1 MRLTRKVKYEEN
13 DIRNNNVCRTGHCDE
28 RPGRREGGKRKSY
41 HTVGQQGRA
50 SEKVSAIEAYVRSV
64 EKNISSS
71 QRKEQMLS
79 PGELKKV
86 TNEDW
91 TKIHTYSDGADLKR
105 MKLYPT
111 AGSQRTEEFYYRDGK
126 PVFVFLEANGVGK
139 ENHDQNATGDKYY
152 FADGKLIA
160 ATAADGK
167 SIDVK
172 SAETKKMS
180 EKLQKESEAFRA
192 AVK

>member
-1 MRLTRKVKYEEN
+1 MKKTIFVTS
-13 DIRNNNVCRTGHCDE
+13 IC
-28 RPGRREGGKRKSY
+28 
-41 HTVGQQGRA
+41 VGLVTMMSGRA
-50 SEKVSAIEAYVRSV
+50 AAKVENPSLANLSDNKAGVSEKVGAIETYVRSV

-71 QRKEQMLS
+71 QRKEQVLS

-86 TNEDW
+86 TNENW

-105 MKLYPT
+105 MKLYPP
-111 AGSQRTEEFYYRDGK
+111 AGSQRTEEFYYHDGK
-126 PVFVFLEANGVGK
+126 PVFVFLEANGAGK

-152 FADGKLIA
+152 FTDGKLIA
-160 ATAADGK
+160 ATAANGK

-172 SAETKKMS
+172 SAEAKKMS

>member
-1 MRLTRKVKYEEN
+1 MKKTIFVTAICVGLVAMMSARAAEKAEN
-13 DIRNNNVCRTGHCDE
+13 PSLAILSDNKAG
-28 RPGRREGGKRKSY
+28 
-41 HTVGQQGRA
+41 A

-71 QRKEQMLS
+71 QRREQMLS
-79 PGELKKV
+79 PGELKNV
-86 TNEDW
+86 TNENW

-105 MKLYPT
+105 MKLYPP
-111 AGSQRTEEFYYRDGK
+111 AGSQRTEEFYYHDGK
-126 PVFVFLEANGVGK
+126 PVFVFLEANGAGK
-139 ENHDQNATGDKYY
+139 ENHDRNATGDKYY
-152 FADGKLIA
+152 FTDGELIA

-172 SAETKKMS
+172 SAEAKKMS

-192 AVK
+192 TAK

>member
-1 MRLTRKVKYEEN
+1 MKKTIFVTAMCVGLVAMSALAAEKAEN
-13 DIRNNNVCRTGHCDE
+13 
-28 RPGRREGGKRKSY
+28 PS
-41 HTVGQQGRA
+41 VGV

-79 PGELKKV
+79 PDELKKV

-105 MKLYPT
+105 MKLYPP

-126 PVFVFLEANGVGK
+126 PVFVFLEATELAKRTTIKMPPEINTILRWK
-139 ENHDQNATGDKYY
+139 
-152 FADGKLIA
+152 
-160 ATAADGK
+160 
-167 SIDVK
+167 IDRGHCCRR
-172 SAETKKMS
+172 
-180 EKLQKESEAFRA
+180 QIDRC
-192 AVK
+192 

>member
-1 MRLTRKVKYEEN
+1 MKKTILFVIAMCVGLVAMSARAAEKAEN
-13 DIRNNNVCRTGHCDE
+13 PSLGV
-28 RPGRREGGKRKSY
+28 
-41 HTVGQQGRA
+41 
-50 SEKVSAIEAYVRSV
+50 SEKVSATDAYVRSV

-79 PGELKKV
+79 PGELKNV
-86 TNEDW
+86 TNENW

-105 MKLYPT
+105 MKLYPP
-111 AGSQRTEEFYYRDGK
+111 AGSQKTEEFYYRDGK
-126 PVFVFLEANGVGK
+126 PVFVFLEANGAGK

-172 SAETKKMS
+172 SAEAKKMS

>member
-1 MRLTRKVKYEEN
+1 MKKMMFVTAMCVGLVGMMSAPAAEKAEN
-13 DIRNNNVCRTGHCDE
+13 TS
-28 RPGRREGGKRKSY
+28 PG
-41 HTVGQQGRA
+41 V
-50 SEKVSAIEAYVRSV
+50 SEKVSAIDAYVRSV

-71 QRKEQMLS
+71 QRKEQRLT

-86 TNEDW
+86 TNENW

-105 MKLYPT
+105 MKLYPA

-126 PVFVFLEANGVGK
+126 PVFVFLEANGVDK
-139 ENHDQNATGDKYY
+139 ENHDQNAVGDKYY
-152 FADGKLIA
+152 FAHGKLIA

-172 SAETKKMS
+172 SAEAEKMS
-180 EKLQKESEAFRA
+180 EKLQEESEAFRA
-192 AVK
+192 VVK

>member
-1 MRLTRKVKYEEN
+1 MAKTTSPSLRFIRLTEPVVMIE
-13 DIRNNNVCRTGHCDE
+13 VTG
-28 RPGRREGGKRKSY
+28 PAAVLI
-41 HTVGQQGRA
+41 T
-50 SEKVSAIEAYVRSV
+50 I
-64 EKNISSS
+64 ISSS

-79 PGELKKV
+79 PDELKNV
-86 TNEDW
+86 TNENW

-105 MKLYPT
+105 MKLYPP
-111 AGSQRTEEFYYRDGK
+111 AGSQRTEEFYYHDGK
-126 PVFVFLEANGVGK
+126 PVFVFLEANGAGK

-152 FADGKLIA
+152 FTDGKLIA

-172 SAETKKMS
+172 SAEAKKMS
-180 EKLQKESEAFRA
+180 EKLQNESEAFRA

>member
-1 MRLTRKVKYEEN
+1 
-13 DIRNNNVCRTGHCDE
+13 
-28 RPGRREGGKRKSY
+28 
-41 HTVGQQGRA
+41 
-50 SEKVSAIEAYVRSV
+50 
-64 EKNISSS
+64 
-71 QRKEQMLS
+71 MLS
-79 PGELKKV
+79 PGELKNV
-86 TNEDW
+86 TNENW

-105 MKLYPT
+105 MKLYPP

-126 PVFVFLEANGVGK
+126 PVFVFLEANGAGK

-172 SAETKKMS
+172 SAEAKKLS
-180 EKLQKESEAFRA
+180 QKLQKESEAFRA

>member
-1 MRLTRKVKYEEN
+1 MKKTIFVTAICVGLVAMTSVRAAEKAEN
-13 DIRNNNVCRTGHCDE
+13 PSLAILSDNKAG
-28 RPGRREGGKRKSY
+28 
-41 HTVGQQGRA
+41 A

-79 PGELKKV
+79 PDELKNV
-86 TNEDW
+86 TNENW
-91 TKIHTYSDGADLKR
+91 TKIHSYSDGADLKR
-105 MKLYPT
+105 MKLYPP

-126 PVFVFLEANGVGK
+126 PVFVFLEANGAGK

-152 FADGKLIA
+152 FTDGNLIA

-172 SAETKKMS
+172 SADAKKMS
-180 EKLQKESEAFRA
+180 EKLQNESEAFRA

>member
-1 MRLTRKVKYEEN
+1 MKKTIFVISMCIGLVAMSA
-13 DIRNNNVCRTGHCDE
+13 RTAEKAGNPSLVILSDNKA
-28 RPGRREGGKRKSY
+28 G
-41 HTVGQQGRA
+41 A

-71 QRKEQMLS
+71 QRREQMLS
-79 PGELKKV
+79 PGELENV
-86 TNEDW
+86 TNENW

-105 MKLYPT
+105 MKLYPP
-111 AGSQRTEEFYYRDGK
+111 AGSRRTEEFYYHDDK
-126 PVFVFLEANGVGK
+126 PVFVFLEANGAGK
-139 ENHDQNATGDKYY
+139 ENHDRNATGDKYY

-167 SIDVK
+167 SIDVN
-172 SAETKKMS
+172 SAEAKKMS
-180 EKLQKESEAFRA
+180 EKLQKESQAFRA

>member
-1 MRLTRKVKYEEN
+1 MKNTIFVTA
-13 DIRNNNVCRTGHCDE
+13 IC
-28 RPGRREGGKRKSY
+28 
-41 HTVGQQGRA
+41 VGLVAMTSARAAEKAESPSLAILSDNKAGA
-50 SEKVSAIEAYVRSV
+50 SEKVNAIEVYVRSV
-64 EKNISSS
+64 EKNISSF
-71 QRKEQMLS
+71 QRKGQTLS
-79 PGELKKV
+79 PGELKNV
-86 TNEDW
+86 TNENW

-126 PVFVFLEANGVGK
+126 PVFVFLEANGAGK

-160 ATAADGK
+160 ATAADSK
-167 SIDVK
+167 PIDVN
-172 SAETKKMS
+172 SAEAKKMR
-180 EKLQKESEAFRA
+180 EKLQKESQAFRA

>member
-1 MRLTRKVKYEEN
+1 MKKTILFVTATCVGLLGMSARAAEKAEN
-13 DIRNNNVCRTGHCDE
+13 PSLGV
-28 RPGRREGGKRKSY
+28 
-41 HTVGQQGRA
+41 
-50 SEKVSAIEAYVRSV
+50 SEKVSATDAYVQSV
-64 EKNISSS
+64 EKNISST

-79 PGELKKV
+79 PGELKAV
-86 TNEDW
+86 TNENW

-105 MKLYPT
+105 MKLYPPE
-111 AGSQRTEEFYYRDGK
+111 GSQRTEEFYYRDGK
-126 PVFVFLEANGVGK
+126 PVFVFLEANGAGK

-172 SAETKKMS
+172 SAEAEKMS
-180 EKLQKESEAFRA
+180 AKLQKESEAFRA
-192 AVK
+192 TVK

>member
-1 MRLTRKVKYEEN
+1 MKKTIFVTAMCVGLVAMMSVRAAEKAEN
-13 DIRNNNVCRTGHCDE
+13 PSLAILADNKA
-28 RPGRREGGKRKSY
+28 P
-41 HTVGQQGRA
+41 A
-50 SEKVSAIEAYVRSV
+50 SEKVSAIQAYVRSV

-79 PGELKKV
+79 PDELKNV
-86 TNEDW
+86 TDENW

-105 MKLYPT
+105 MKLYPP
-111 AGSQRTEEFYYRDGK
+111 AGSQRTEEFYYHDGK
-126 PVFVFLEANGVGK
+126 PVFVFLEANGAGK

-152 FADGKLIA
+152 FADGNLIA

-167 SIDVK
+167 SIDVEG
-172 SAETKKMS
+172 AEAKKMS
-180 EKLQKESEAFRA
+180 EKLEKESQAFRA